1 MGFLLS
7 AFDKPAKLT
16 AEIITAEIK
25 DIIFRIYSPFLILS
39 EFSMCLSKMIVNY
52 TIYIYYVKRFIK
64 MSQTTLDIKE
74 PGLNVLP
81 PGVERHVVNAGGLT
95 GLQIFPDDEIEIINE
110 EGNQICEIICFD
122 KDGKSELG
130 ILNQKENCKKSFI
143 KELLKG
149 KDESSLI
156 TNLQLKKRNLDINKS
171 KSSILFDE
179 QTPSGEKI
187 KIKSKDKCYA
197 IFAAP
202 QNDMLVSEQN
212 PSSDITIFIKRYK
225 ILKDLSLIHI

>member
-7 AFDKPAKLT
+7 AAFDSPAKLT
-16 AEIITAEIK
+16 TEIIIADIN

-39 EFSMCLSKMIVNY
+39 AFSMCLSKMIVNY
-52 TIYIYYVKRFIK
+52 KIYIYYVERFIK

-81 PGVERHVVNAGGLT
+81 PGVERHIVNAGGLT

-130 ILNQKENCKKSFI
+130 ILNQKENGKKIYIDSLRAI
-143 KELLKG
+143 IWVISG
-149 KDESSLI
+149 KDLKEIFPHSIQSNLI
-156 TNLQLKKRNLDINKS
+156 NL
-171 KSSILFDE
+171 
-179 QTPSGEKI
+179 
-187 KIKSKDKCYA
+187 
-197 IFAAP
+197 
-202 QNDMLVSEQN
+202 
-212 PSSDITIFIKRYK
+212 
-225 ILKDLSLIHI
+225 